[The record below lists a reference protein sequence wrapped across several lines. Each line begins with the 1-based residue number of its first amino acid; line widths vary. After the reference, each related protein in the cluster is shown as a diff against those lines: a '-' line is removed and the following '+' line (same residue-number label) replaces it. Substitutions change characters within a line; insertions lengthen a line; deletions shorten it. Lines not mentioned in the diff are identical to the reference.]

1 MAHQRQTIREAIV
14 TRLTGLTTSGSRVY
28 ASRLKPLLDAELPA
42 ILVSTGGEALDD
54 ATYLKTGLPVA
65 RPLEVRIDLVAK
77 AVSGFENTVD
87 LMLSEVEAALFD
99 TPAHNTLSGL
109 VHFVQLASILGP
121 EMDDSLEK
129 PSIRLPVIL
138 RAVYS

>member
-14 TRLTGLTTSGSRVY
+14 TRLTGLATSGSRVY
-28 ASRLKPLLDAELPA
+28 ASRLKPLLDTELPA
-42 ILVSTGGEALDD
+42 ILVSTGGEALDG
-54 ATYLKTGLPVA
+54 ATYLKTGLPVH
-65 RPLEVRIDLVAK
+65 RPLEIRVDLVAK

-87 LMLSEVEAALFD
+87 QMLAEVEVALFD
-99 TPAHNTLSGL
+99 SPAHNTLAGL
-109 VHFVQLASILGP
+109 VHSIQLASILDP

-129 PSIRLPVIL
+129 PVIRLPVIL

>member
-28 ASRLKPLLDAELPA
+28 ASRLKPLLDSELPA
-42 ILVSTGGEALDD
+42 ILVSTGGEPLGD

-65 RPLEVRIDLVAK
+65 RPLEIRVDLVAK
-77 AVSGFENTVD
+77 ATSGYENTVD
-87 LMLSEVEAALFD
+87 LMLSEVEVALFD
-99 TPAHNTLSGL
+99 SMVHNTLAGL
-109 VHFVQLASILGP
+109 VHFIQLASILDP

-129 PSIRLPVIL
+129 PAVRLPVIL